1 MKIKKKI
8 ASIISLAL
16 AAIFVTLSL
25 TGCSSTR
32 VVAQGWAGI
41 GGIGDRLFY
50 IFTQPS
56 AGGFLGCGASTSKS
70 QLVILSAV
78 DGGKINTI
86 DLPDSTISYGTPTL
100 SGNYA
105 YLTGYNGKVYRV
117 DTVSGGTPL
126 AVYLNPDKPQSIVG
140 AALVADGRVFVA
152 SADGNIYAL
161 DATSLNSQWTFSTG
175 DKIWSTPSA
184 ENGIVYIGSFDKNVY
199 ALDAA
204 SGAKKWIFATG
215 GAIVATPI
223 VADGRVYIASL
234 DRHIYALDANS
245 GNLIW
250 QFPSDSSSTQP
261 QNWFW
266 ATPLLINNQI
276 FAPNMDGNVYIL
288 NAQDGAVVSEPVSFG
303 SSIASSPVIVG
314 NKIFLSTETGKLYSL
329 DTTTKAPYLIK
340 DLTTEIRSPLF
351 VLNDLVYI
359 HSIDKIYQYDFE
371 SNDSPKEIGTNN
383 STVTSTSTVSI
394 IPSIS
399 TTVVTVTVTTTK

>member
-8 ASIISLAL
+8 TSIISLAL
-16 AAIFVTLSL
+16 AIFVTLSL
-25 TGCSSTR
+25 TGCSSTS

-41 GGIGDRLFY
+41 GGTGDRLFY
-50 IFTQPS
+50 IFAQPS

-86 DLPDSTISYGTPTL
+86 DLPDATISYGTPTL
-100 SGNYA
+100 SGSYA

-117 DTVSGGTPL
+117 DTASGGTPL

-152 SADGNIYAL
+152 SADGKVYAL
-161 DATSLNSQWTFSTG
+161 DATSLKSQWAFSTG
-175 DKIWSTPSA
+175 DKIWSTPVA
-184 ENGIVYIGSFDKNVY
+184 GNGIVYIGSFDKNVY

-204 SGAKKWIFATG
+204 TGMKKWVFATG

-223 VADGRVYIASL
+223 VANGRVYIASL
-234 DRHIYALDANS
+234 DRHIYALDAAS
-245 GNLIW
+245 GNLVW
-250 QFPSDSSSTQP
+250 QFPADSSSTQP

-266 ATPLLINNQI
+266 ATPLLVNNQI
-276 FAPNMDGNVYIL
+276 FAPNMDGNVYII
-288 NAQDGAVVSEPVSFG
+288 NTQDGNLASEPVSFG
-303 SSIASSPVIVG
+303 SSIASSPVVVS

-329 DTTTKAPYLIK
+329 DAATKAPYLIK
-340 DLTTEIRSPLF
+340 DLSTQIRSPLF
-351 VLNDLVYI
+351 VLGDLVYI
-359 HSIDKIYQYDFE
+359 HSIDKIFQYDPK

-383 STVTSTSTVSI
+383 STTASTNTVSI
-394 IPSIS
+394 VPSIS